1 MADDNAGKD
10 QRLVIPRSDGG
21 LKELGKVPDVLK
33 RSASEE
39 EEGASGF
46 LDHLEELRWS
56 LIKII
61 IGVFVAAAGALYFG
75 EEIFAFV
82 IQPLGDTE
90 LHVTAITGSFYSY
103 LTVSL
108 FAGLFL
114 ALPYVF
120 YQLWAFVA
128 PGLYKH
134 EARMI
139 LPAVFFS
146 TLLFLLGAAFCFYL
160 VLPFAIQY
168 LISFAGTVLTPIIT
182 VDSYLSFAGMMILA
196 FGLGFNFPTIAFFL
210 AKLGLVT
217 ARGLAK
223 GRRIAIVVILFGAA
237 IITPPDVFTQLL
249 LGAPLYLLYEVSI
262 LVVRWSEPRSETPV

>member
-1 MADDNAGKD
+1 MSEDNRDRKKP
-10 QRLVIPRSDGG
+10 LSIPRGG
-21 LKELGKVPDVLK
+21 AELRELGEVPAELK
-33 RSASEE
+33 RDYPGE
-39 EEGASGF
+39 EEGGNGF
-46 LDHLEELRWS
+46 LDHLEELRWR

-61 IGVFVAAAGALYFG
+61 IGVFIAAAGALYFG

-82 IQPLGDTE
+82 IRPLGDTE

-103 LTVSL
+103 ITVSL

-114 ALPYVF
+114 VLPYVF

-128 PGLYKH
+128 PGLYRR

-146 TLLFLLGAAFCFYL
+146 TILFLLGAAFCFYL

-182 VDSYLSFAGMMILA
+182 VDSYLSFAGLMILA
-196 FGLGFNFPTIAFFL
+196 FGLGFNFPTIAYFL
-210 AKLGLVT
+210 GKLGLVT

-223 GRRIAIVVILFGAA
+223 GRRIAVVAILFASA
-237 IITPPDVFTQLL
+237 IITPPDIFTQLL
-249 LGAPLYLLYEVSI
+249 LGAPLYLLYELSI
-262 LVVRWSEPRSETPV
+262 VVVRWTESKE